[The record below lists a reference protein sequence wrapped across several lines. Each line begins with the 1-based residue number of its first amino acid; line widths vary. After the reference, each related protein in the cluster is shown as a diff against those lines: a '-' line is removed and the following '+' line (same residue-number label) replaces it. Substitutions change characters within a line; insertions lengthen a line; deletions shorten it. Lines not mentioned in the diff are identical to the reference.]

1 MSPAATRRYRVRL
14 NDWESH
20 DMIVLAT
27 SKEAAIAKAI
37 AINDLTGIG
46 QVATSPRALDWDTS
60 VLGLEVLQ

>member
-27 SKEAAIAKAI
+27 SKEDAIVKAV
-37 AINDLTGIG
+37 AINDLTGVG
-46 QVATSPRALDWDTS
+46 QVSTSPSAVDWDAS
-60 VLGLEVLQ
+60 VVGLEVLQ